1 MIPHRY
7 DNVPAPDVPRTDVK
21 QVMHGDSDRDLAAP
35 GDEVRLL
42 LVGDVK
48 QVGRTSLSLVSDP
61 LWMSP
66 PPSEYPVER

>member
-1 MIPHRY
+1 
-7 DNVPAPDVPRTDVK
+7 
-21 QVMHGDSDRDLAAP
+21 MHSDSDRYLAAP

-61 LWMSP
+61 LWMVP
-66 PPSEYPVER
+66 PPGEDPVER

>member
-7 DNVPAPDVPRTDVK
+7 DNVPASYVPRTDVK
-21 QVMHGDSDRDLAAP
+21 QVMHSDSDRYLAAP

-61 LWMSP
+61 LWMVP
-66 PPSEYPVER
+66 PPGEDPVER